1 MNCAYGIMMNHS
13 KVPKD
18 IILMIM
24 DFIITPNKKG
34 LITDFDLLNVRNNKP
49 KDFMRTIRF
58 NNIQKYNN
66 ILISKINRI
75 LYYPMLSEDNTKY
88 MSFNHQLQL
97 VDNIKGLEKHRI
109 LNIIKNYN
117 KGKKNINFSKPI
129 FETQRIKGFEYSDTT
144 ETLYLKQYETD
155 DFNKRL
161 NNIDATY
168 KVFVDSVLNTDKTE
182 IMKNNY
188 LRNYNIDVFTQ
199 KQFSKVRN
207 EITSYYNVKKY
218 MKILNDIFKYGFD
231 GKFNLDE
238 TYKFCSIN
246 SRGNDMIYKATD
258 CFEQFD
264 EFQITKETYRY
275 FTIETYYNL
284 NGDKIK
290 ITEKVRKSDL
300 WYCLC
305 DLNGIIKYQYQ
316 SIRHFHTQLS
326 EIDCFKLDM
335 NKINKKY
342 NLNIDMKHYKKVYGS
357 KYAHI
362 TTDKDINPLTLMF
375 QAETWIKMNPEAFN
389 KFKKQY
395 FK

>member
-1 MNCAYGIMMNHS
+1 MNCAYGIMMTET
-13 KVPKD
+13 KIPKD
-18 IILMIM
+18 IINMIM

-34 LITDFDLLNVRNNKP
+34 LITDFNLLNVSNHTP
-49 KDFMRTIRF
+49 KEFMRMIRF
-58 NNIQKYNN
+58 NNYKKYND

-88 MSFNHQLQL
+88 MSFNNQLQL
-97 VDNIKGLEKHRI
+97 VNNIKGLEKHRI

-117 KGKKNINFSKPI
+117 KGKNNIYFNKPI
-129 FETQRIKGFEYSDTT
+129 FETERIKGLEYSDTT
-144 ETLYLKQYETD
+144 ETLYLKQNNTD
-155 DFNKRL
+155 DFEKRL

-168 KVFVDSVLNTDKTE
+168 KVFGDSVLNTDKTE

-199 KQFSKVRN
+199 KQFSKVRI
-207 EITSYYNVKKY
+207 EITSYYNVKEY
-218 MKILNDIFKYGFD
+218 MKIIKDTFKYGFD
-231 GKFNLDE
+231 GKFNLNE

-246 SRGNDMIYKATD
+246 SRRDAMIYKATD

-264 EFQITKETYRY
+264 EFEIKNITNKY
-275 FTIETYYNL
+275 FTFETYYNL

-290 ITEKVRKSDL
+290 ITEKVQKSNL
-300 WYCLC
+300 RYCLNS
-305 DLNGIIKYQYQ
+305 LNNIIEYQHQ
-316 SIRHFHTQLS
+316 NLAHFHNQLC
-326 EIDCFKLDM
+326 EIDFFKLDM

-357 KYAHI
+357 KYAYI
-362 TTDKDINPLTLMF
+362 TTDKDIEPLSMIF
-375 QAETWIKMNPEAFN
+375 IAEKWVKMNPEAFN